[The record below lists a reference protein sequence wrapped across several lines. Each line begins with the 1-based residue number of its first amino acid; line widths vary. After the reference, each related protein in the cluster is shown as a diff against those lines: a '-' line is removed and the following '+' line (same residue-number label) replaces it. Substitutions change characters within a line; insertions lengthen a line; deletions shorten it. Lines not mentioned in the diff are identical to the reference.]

1 MLVMLYFLGNVEE
14 IRVVFFGIGIKC
26 IGKSKLSVD
35 GKICKLYCYYNIL
48 LFYINEYIYSVDI
61 DFKYYNLFM

>member
-35 GKICKLYCYYNIL
+35 GKICKLYCYIL
-48 LFYINEYIYSVDI
+48 LFYINEYIKCRY
-61 DFKYYNLFM
+61 